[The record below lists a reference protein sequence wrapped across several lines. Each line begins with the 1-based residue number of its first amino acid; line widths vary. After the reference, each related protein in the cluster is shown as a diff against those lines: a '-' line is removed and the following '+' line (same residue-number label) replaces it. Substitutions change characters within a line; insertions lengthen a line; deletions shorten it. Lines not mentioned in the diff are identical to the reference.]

1 MDMPFTN
8 EDADTLA
15 EVLNTINQCSR
26 PLEVFDVFLHEYR
39 NGASAVEAMDSALD
53 EWDE

>member
-8 EDADTLA
+8 EDADTLI
-15 EVLNTINQCSR
+15 EVLNTINQCSLS
-26 PLEVFDVFLHEYR
+26 LEVFDVFLHEYR
-39 NGASAVEAMDSALD
+39 NGASAVEAMNSALD